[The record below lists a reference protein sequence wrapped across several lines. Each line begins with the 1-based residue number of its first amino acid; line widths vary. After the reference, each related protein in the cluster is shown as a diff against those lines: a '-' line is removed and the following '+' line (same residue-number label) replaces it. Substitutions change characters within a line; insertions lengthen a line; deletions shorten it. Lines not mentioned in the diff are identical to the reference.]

1 MSARHHDVWQPGSA
15 GDAWAIPPYPGT
27 QGATERIVTSTIIGV
42 STMDQLIRDIDA
54 FDTVWTDEIDKAV
67 LKLHLSHPNPCP

>member
-1 MSARHHDVWQPGSA
+1 
-15 GDAWAIPPYPGT
+15 
-27 QGATERIVTSTIIGV
+27 
-42 STMDQLIRDIDA
+42 MDQLIRDIDA